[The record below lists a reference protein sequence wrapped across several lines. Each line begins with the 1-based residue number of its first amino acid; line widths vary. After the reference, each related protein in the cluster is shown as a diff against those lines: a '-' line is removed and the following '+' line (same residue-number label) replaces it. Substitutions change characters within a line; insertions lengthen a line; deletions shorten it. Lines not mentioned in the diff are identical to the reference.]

1 MNPTFVKPILS
12 ELTGI
17 YKHPK
22 VYKFIHIP
30 VQSGSDR
37 VLRKMRRGYETKE
50 FERIVKEFRK
60 LPNITLSTDIIVGF
74 PSEKESDFKKTIEL
88 IKRIRPDIVNIS
100 KFAPRPR
107 TEASRM
113 RQLDSKI
120 VKNSSKRLADLVK
133 RIGLEKNRKW
143 ISKEC
148 DILVMKRGK
157 RKNQLM
163 GRNES
168 YKPVI
173 VEGKKN
179 LMGKFLKVRIT
190 NSGTTHLKAEIIR
203 NSV

>member
-1 MNPTFVKPILS
+1 
-12 ELTGI
+12 
-17 YKHPK
+17 
-22 VYKFIHIP
+22 YKFIHIP

-37 VLRKMRRGYETKE
+37 VLRKMRRGYETKD

-60 LPNITLSTDIIVGF
+60 LPDITLYTDIIVGF
-74 PSEKESDFKKTIEL
+74 PGEKESDFKKTIEL
-88 IKRIRPDIVNIS
+88 IKRIRPDIVNTS

-113 RQLDSKI
+113 KQLDSKI
-120 VKNSSKRLADLVK
+120 VKNRSKRLADLVK

-143 ISKEC
+143 VSKEC
-148 DILVMKRGK
+148 DILITERGK
-157 RKNQLM
+157 RKNQLT

-190 NSGTTHLKAEIIR
+190 KFGTTHLKAEIIR